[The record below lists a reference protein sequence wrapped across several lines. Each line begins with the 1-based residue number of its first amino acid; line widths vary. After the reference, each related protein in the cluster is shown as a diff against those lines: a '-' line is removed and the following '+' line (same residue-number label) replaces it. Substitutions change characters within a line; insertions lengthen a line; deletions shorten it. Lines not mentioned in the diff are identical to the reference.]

1 MPNDPKNPV
10 EEQLKAWAHKRR
22 GEAGAPFE
30 LTPAMRKLLQDEVAR
45 TYPQPAATPPAAQ
58 VAWWKLLWPRLAV
71 AGSICALFVIMLG
84 LVLPALSKAKTK
96 AQQISAV
103 SQLKVIGLA
112 ARIYASDHE
121 GKLPANFQQMREE
134 LGGASADKV
143 IKDPASGKE
152 FVYLGASNMGTFPH
166 AILAYSPT
174 EQAGSRS
181 VLLVDGSVITASEAR
196 FNEALKSTLN
206 DRGTTT
212 LAAARDTRERREI
225 KPTERELLAQAESK
239 DARLKVDEI
248 VHGVELASSDKSQ
261 QAAVPPAASAG
272 RNSNVANERD
282 QTLLRQRYGLV
293 PGQAGGV
300 ATRSD
305 DSRSKNKAPSAPQV
319 SSVPGPRLALE
330 GAKLE
335 PGAVGVGFAGGP
347 ASNATAALSPALNNL
362 QYGVQTENS
371 QLALAQPARSAARE
385 SVVSLADQG
394 KMDWLGTGN
403 TYAFKAGVAPAQA
416 ALSYSQ
422 ARRYRV
428 NLNSPPMPNVLRS
441 FEVAQNGQQ
450 IRVVDADGSVYDG
463 AMEPPPFAEIG
474 KELLAKGPTAT
485 DLKKSLEPQEQ
496 QATTAAATIPSQIAP
511 QNSFFRV
518 AG

>member
-212 LAAARDTRERREI
+212 LAAARDTRELREI

-239 DARLKVDEI
+239 DARLKAAEPTAKSEARKVDEI

-330 GAKLE
+330 GAKLDKQRIRSSRSRNRPAVP
-335 PGAVGVGFAGGP
+335 PGNPLFRWPTRA
-347 ASNATAALSPALNNL
+347 
-362 QYGVQTENS
+362 
-371 QLALAQPARSAARE
+371 
-385 SVVSLADQG
+385 
-394 KMDWLGTGN
+394 KW
-403 TYAFKAGVAPAQA
+403 
-416 ALSYSQ
+416 
-422 ARRYRV
+422 
-428 NLNSPPMPNVLRS
+428 
-441 FEVAQNGQQ
+441 
-450 IRVVDADGSVYDG
+450 
-463 AMEPPPFAEIG
+463 IG
-474 KELLAKGPTAT
+474 
-485 DLKKSLEPQEQ
+485 
-496 QATTAAATIPSQIAP
+496 
-511 QNSFFRV
+511 
-518 AG
+518 